1 MRQARAGGL
10 SAQCLP
16 EVRANVGSVWAS
28 LLRPSL
34 SGEHRSC
41 CWRMPVPLL
50 SEWVSAC
57 VCLMCTSF
65 VCQHMSGCEVHSQRL
80 CGLAPV
86 LGSRYYWQTLSRE
99 RGPWA
104 GTRVM

>member
-34 SGEHRSC
+34 SGEYWSPW
-41 CWRMPVPLL
+41 WRTLVPLL
-50 SEWVSAC
+50 SERVSAC
-57 VCLMCTSF
+57 VCLVCTSF
-65 VCQHMSGCEVHSQRL
+65 VCQHVSGCEAHSQRL

-86 LGSRYYWQTLSRE
+86 LGSRYCWQTLSCE

-104 GTRVM
+104 GARVM